1 MKRIKR
7 QTGVFLTAVL
17 VTAMVL
23 GGCGKTENESVET
36 AEETAITVST
46 QAAETGT
53 ITLSNSFV
61 GTISPEETVMVIP
74 MAAGTVTETFF
85 EVGDTVNAGDVLFK
99 IDDEAARLQLEQ
111 AELSAAAAQ
120 LQADSALTTQQD
132 STDLQLESSKLQARS
147 GYEQAQIG
155 YVQAKSAYESAK
167 KAYENASG
175 QISSLNA
182 QLAAKKERKAELK
195 KEGVLVQQDT
205 DVALVKEYY
214 ALMTEI
220 SGLQSSIDA
229 VSSLENMKNQ
239 AETAY
244 LQARSGY
251 AIAEESMNLV
261 DETAELTQGQ
271 VFEDT
276 AASLETQLDLAQ
288 LGVASAEMA
297 LSYYTVTAPVSGVIE
312 SKNVE
317 VNGIAAQ
324 GNPAYTIVNN
334 NTMTVTF
341 QVSEAVK
348 NTLSIGQPIVL
359 DRNGTEYQASITEV
373 GSSVNA
379 QTGLFQIKACVQAT
393 GAELPSGV
401 SVKITADTYQA
412 KNAIVIPYDAVYY
425 ENKGAYVY
433 TNVDGKAV
441 KTPVTT
447 GIFNDDTIEVK
458 SGLSLGD
465 IVVTSW
471 SPQLMDGVLLRTA
484 EK

>member
-167 KAYENASG
+167 KAYDNASG
-175 QISSLNA
+175 QLSSLNA
-182 QLAAKKERKAELK
+182 QLAQLQQQKAAMQEKTHVSANDPGFWTKYYQL
-195 KEGVLVQQDT
+195 EDT
-205 DVALVKEYY
+205 
-214 ALMTEI
+214 I
-220 SGLQSSIDA
+220 SGLQASISSL
-229 VSSLENMKNQ
+229 SSLESMKNQ

-251 AIAEESMNLV
+251 AVAEESMNLV

-348 NTLSIGQPIVL
+348 NTLSIGQPIML
-359 DRNGTEYQASITEV
+359 DRNGAEYQASITEV